1 MILVTGAGGKTGN
14 AVIKA
19 LIARGESVDTFVHR
33 EVHGASMR
41 ALGASRVS
49 VGSLDDVDAIAR
61 AAEGARAVYHIC
73 PNVSPFELR
82 FARAVVAGIT
92 RAGVPRFIYHSVL
105 HPQIEAMPHH
115 WEKMRVEEML
125 FARACDFTILQPTA
139 YMQNLLVTWE
149 SIVTNGSCRVPYP
162 ASTRISLVDLDD
174 VAAAAAVVVTNDAH
188 IGATYE
194 LVGTAP
200 LSQSEVANIIGTVLG
215 KPVVV
220 EEESA
225 DAWSARARDAGMGD
239 YQRDALLR
247 MFRYYGQHGL
257 VGNSNDL
264 KWLLERE
271 PTPLA
276 SFIERALVARR

>member
-19 LIARGESVDTFVHR
+19 LVARGESVHAFVHR
-33 EVHGASMR
+33 EAHSASMR
-41 ALGASRVS
+41 NLGASRIS

-73 PNVSPFELR
+73 PNISPFELQ
-82 FARAVVAGIT
+82 FGRAVVAGIT
-92 RAGVPRFIYHSVL
+92 RAGLHRFIYHSVL
-105 HPQIEAMPHH
+105 HPQVEAMPHH

-125 FARACDFTILQPTA
+125 FASDCDVTILQPTA
-139 YMQNLLVTWE
+139 YMQNLLATWQ
-149 SIVTNGSCRVPYP
+149 SIVTNGTCRVPYP

-174 VAAAAAVVVTNDAH
+174 VAAAAAVVATNDDH

-194 LVGTAP
+194 LVGTAA
-200 LSQSEVANIIGTVLG
+200 LSQGEVASTISVVLG
-215 KPVVV
+215 TLVVV

-225 DAWSARARDAGMGD
+225 DAWSTRARNSGIGD

-247 MFRYYGQHGL
+247 MFHYYGKHGL
-257 VGNSNDL
+257 VGNSNEL
-264 KWLLERE
+264 KWLLGRE

-276 SFIERALVARR
+276 TFIERASAGRI

>member
-19 LIARGESVDTFVHR
+19 FVACGESVHAFVHR
-33 EVHGASMR
+33 EAHSTSTR

-49 VGSLDDVDAIAR
+49 VGSLDDADAIAR
-61 AAEGARAVYHIC
+61 AAEGVRAVYHIC
-73 PNVSPFELR
+73 PNVSPFE
-82 FARAVVAGIT
+82 FPFGRAVVAGIT
-92 RAGVPRFIYHSVL
+92 RAGVNRFIYHSVL
-105 HPQIEAMPHH
+105 HPQVEAMPHH

-125 FARACDFTILQPTA
+125 FASDCDVTILQPTA
-139 YMQNLLVTWE
+139 YMQNLLVTWQ
-149 SIVTNGSCRVPYP
+149 SIVTNGTCRVPYP

-174 VAAAAAVVVTNDAH
+174 VAAAAVVATSDGH

-194 LVGTAP
+194 LVGTVA
-200 LSQSEVANIIGTVLG
+200 LSQGEVASIISRVLG

-225 DAWSARARDAGMGD
+225 DAWSARARNAGMGD

-247 MFRYYGQHGL
+247 MFRYYGEHGL
-257 VGNSNDL
+257 IGNSNEL
-264 KWLLERE
+264 KWLLGRE

-276 SFIERALVARR
+276 TFIERTSFGRI